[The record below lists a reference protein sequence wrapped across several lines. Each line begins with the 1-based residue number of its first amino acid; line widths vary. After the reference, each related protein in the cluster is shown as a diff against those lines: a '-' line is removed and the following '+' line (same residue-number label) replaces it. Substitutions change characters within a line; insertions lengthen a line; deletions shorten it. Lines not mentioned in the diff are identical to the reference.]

1 MMAIPKYNELY
12 TEVLDFLKDGT
23 EYKTSEMKKILSKQ
37 LNLTEDELNELIP
50 SGVSTVIESRIG
62 WSITYLK
69 KAGLLESRKR
79 GLIRITEEGKKELS
93 LKNHVD
99 DEDLEKYPS
108 FVEFKNNQTKP
119 AKKKKNYQIK
129 SKRDTL
135 TPEERIEASF
145 NTINQNLADEILQTI
160 HNMNPVFFERLV
172 VDLLLKMGYGGF
184 REDAGFETSPTN
196 DEGIDGIINEDKLGL
211 DKLAIQAKRYEN
223 NHKIGRPLVQNFVG
237 ALIGKGLTKGVF
249 ITTSSFTQSAMDYVE
264 NQSNLTIVLIDGEK
278 LANLMIEYDLGTS
291 TISTYHLKRIDSDY
305 FNE

>member
-119 AKKKKNYQIK
+119 AKKKKDYQLK

-145 NTINQNLADEILQTI
+145 NTINQNITDEILQTI
-160 HNMNPVFFERLV
+160 HNINPVFF
-172 VDLLLKMGYGGF
+172 
-184 REDAGFETSPTN
+184 
-196 DEGIDGIINEDKLGL
+196 
-211 DKLAIQAKRYEN
+211 
-223 NHKIGRPLVQNFVG
+223 
-237 ALIGKGLTKGVF
+237 
-249 ITTSSFTQSAMDYVE
+249 
-264 NQSNLTIVLIDGEK
+264 
-278 LANLMIEYDLGTS
+278 
-291 TISTYHLKRIDSDY
+291 
-305 FNE
+305 

>member
-23 EYKTSEMKKILSKQ
+23 EYKTTEMKKILSKQ

-119 AKKKKNYQIK
+119 AKKKKDYQLK

-160 HNMNPVFFERLV
+160 HNMSPVFFERLV
-172 VDLLLKMGYGGF
+172 IDLLLKMGYGGF
-184 REDAGFETSPTN
+184 REDACFGTSPTN

-223 NHKIGRPLVQNFVG
+223 NHKIGRPLLQNFVG

-264 NQSNLTIVLIDGEK
+264 NQQLTIVLIDGEK